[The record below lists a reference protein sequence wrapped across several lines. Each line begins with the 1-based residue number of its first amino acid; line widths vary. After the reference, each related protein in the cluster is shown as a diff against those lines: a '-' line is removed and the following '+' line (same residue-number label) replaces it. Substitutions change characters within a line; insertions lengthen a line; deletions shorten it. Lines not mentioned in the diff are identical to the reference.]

1 MDERLRQSKDH
12 GVWSAL
18 MLAHLLAIRQG
29 FASRERGGLYGDFS
43 SIHVPACHAICLHN
57 LETITVEFERY
68 PLAFLLILCDELQD
82 WGRHVSRSHEHQQ
95 AIKLVDIDVNMS
107 MTHGSRFVFKIHA
120 VVDASQERIE
130 TLNGTLK
137 KRLKHPDEIE
147 DRRMELLIENTKGH
161 EVYSL

>member
-1 MDERLRQSKDH
+1 
-12 GVWSAL
+12 